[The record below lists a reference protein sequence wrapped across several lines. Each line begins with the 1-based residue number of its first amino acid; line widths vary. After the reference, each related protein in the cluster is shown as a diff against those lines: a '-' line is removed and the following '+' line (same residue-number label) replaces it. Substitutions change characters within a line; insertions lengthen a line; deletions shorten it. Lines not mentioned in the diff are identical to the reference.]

1 MSGMSGFQATKTWMV
16 DQFDLARDALHIYV
30 GLGIFFAVALLF
42 RLSLKDWRPL
52 AAVFLAAVAGE
63 VWDILDDRRV
73 GHAVELSRNWHD
85 IANTCF
91 WPLVIVLLARFTP
104 LLRR

>member
-1 MSGMSGFQATKTWMV
+1 MSVFQSTKIWMV

-30 GLGIFFAVALLF
+30 GLGVFFAVALLF
-42 RLSLKDWRPL
+42 RLSLRDWRPL

-63 VWDILDDRRV
+63 VWDILDDRRQGDV
-73 GHAVELSRNWHD
+73 VDLAANWHD

-91 WPLVIVLLARFTP
+91 WPLAIFLLARFTP
-104 LLRR
+104 LIRR

>member
-1 MSGMSGFQATKTWMV
+1 MSIFQSTKIWLV
-16 DQFDLARDALHIYV
+16 DRFDLARDALHIYV
-30 GLGIFFAVALLF
+30 GLGIFFAIALLF

-63 VWDILDDRRV
+63 VWDLIDDRR
-73 GHAVELSRNWHD
+73 AQEAIDLAANWHD

-91 WPLVIVLLARFTP
+91 WPLVIFLLARFTP